1 MLGLLLEAP
10 WVRMA
15 ALGSLVL
22 AVQTTLCADLRWHG
36 AGADLVLLLAIAVG
50 IAAGPV
56 RGARTGFVIGA
67 CFDLLLLTPFG
78 LSALTYAV
86 VAFLVG
92 LIEPHVYRARH
103 FVTPA
108 VVAVAS
114 LVGSALYGVA
124 SGIFGVQDALT
135 GGIWRVFLVTTA
147 VNVLLA
153 VPVARLCR
161 WAMLSGDRARW

>member
-15 ALGSLVL
+15 ALGSLVF

-36 AGADLVLLLAIAVG
+36 AGADLVLLLVIAAG

-56 RGARTGFVIGA
+56 RGARTGFVVGL

-78 LSALTYAV
+78 LSALVYAT

-92 LIEPHVYRARH
+92 FIEPHVYRARH
-103 FVTPA
+103 FVTPG
-108 VVAVAS
+108 VVGIAS
-114 LVGSALYGVA
+114 AIGSVLYA
-124 SGIFGVQDALT
+124 ATSGIFGVQDALT
-135 GGIWRVFLVTTA
+135 GGIWRVVLITTV

-153 VPVARLCR
+153 AVFVRVCR